1 MLDFP
6 DNHNELLQKKYT
18 TIQCL
23 QMAYLEKYRT
33 ECFDKF
39 KNAIQKILNK
49 IVKCKYCVV
58 ASKKLSNYKG
68 WHIEMYCTR
77 DCDLCRLQFDDIRR
91 YEEDMN
97 RLEVFRNLIF
107 DVKHGF

>member
-1 MLDFP
+1 MKYYYSSLDLDWQIP
-6 DNHNELLQKKYT
+6 QQDISLSCSGEL
-18 TIQCL
+18 
-23 QMAYLEKYRT
+23 A
-33 ECFDKF
+33 D
-39 KNAIQKILNK
+39 KILNK